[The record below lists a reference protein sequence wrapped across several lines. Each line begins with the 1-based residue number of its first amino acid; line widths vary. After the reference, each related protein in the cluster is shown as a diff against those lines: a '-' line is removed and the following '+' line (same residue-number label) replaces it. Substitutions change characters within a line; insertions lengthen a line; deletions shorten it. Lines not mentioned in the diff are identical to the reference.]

1 MQCSLRALDRSSCQ
15 RSGVFP
21 ARLGPGPAQ
30 GGSPRCQVRGLCDG
44 TSLRLW
50 EPGAMWGGAR
60 PGGGRKLTAALEA
73 GPERTPGRDGRP
85 PPAPGARAQGHFP
98 LGLPTAHAWLPC
110 GTQGR
115 TGGKAEPHRG
125 GAGGRAGSARFRER
139 EGPRKDPG
147 VGLCSLQVNALPTFA
162 AQRSL
167 QRLHGKQPGRL
178 THATAPVPV
187 QGPAGDQ

>member
-1 MQCSLRALDRSSCQ
+1 MLPPGAGPQF
-15 RSGVFP
+15 VP
-21 ARLGPGPAQ
+21 AFWCLPCTPGPRP
-30 GGSPRCQVRGLCDG
+30 SPGRVSPLSRAG
-44 TSLRLW
+44 LW

-85 PPAPGARAQGHFP
+85 PPAPGARAQGRFP

-139 EGPRKDPG
+139 EGPREAPG

-167 QRLHGKQPGRL
+167 QRLHAKQPGGL
-178 THATAPVPV
+178 THEAVCARAR
-187 QGPAGDQ
+187 AGASW